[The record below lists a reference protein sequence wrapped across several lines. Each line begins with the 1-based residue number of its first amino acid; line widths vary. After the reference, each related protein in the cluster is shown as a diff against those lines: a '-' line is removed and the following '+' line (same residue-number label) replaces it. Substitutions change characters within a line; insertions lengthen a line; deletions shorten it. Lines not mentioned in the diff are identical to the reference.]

1 MAVTF
6 EIEKDIKTAKLAV
19 QHARDVRAYHR
30 RRSERGSVQR
40 EFDIKEACERIQ
52 RAMKPLRTWQGKAPY
67 MAQTEL
73 NLKFD
78 AQVRQVSDQ
87 LQRERRKLWKM
98 STVRVTKQPEEA

>member
-1 MAVTF
+1 
-6 EIEKDIKTAKLAV
+6 
-19 QHARDVRAYHR
+19 
-30 RRSERGSVQR
+30 
-40 EFDIKEACERIQ
+40 
-52 RAMKPLRTWQGKAPY
+52 LRTWQGKAPY